1 MPASNSTTRFSSRVS
16 DYISSRPSYRSSI
29 VPLLRDHFK
38 LPKDTHVVD
47 LGSGTGIL
55 SALFLQELR
64 ESCPSLRVSG
74 LEPNKDMREA
84 GEGLLEQD
92 IRAGRFTSLNA
103 TAEATGLQDSS
114 VDLILAGQAFHWF
127 DVPKT
132 RAECLRI
139 LKKSKSGRT
148 GVALVWN
155 DRRGVQDAP
164 QRLAAAGED
173 INQVDFDRLDSPV
186 TSAYELLLVKR
197 GTDYKNVDHH
207 RKVDKKALDTFFGP
221 KGFKVKSFENP
232 YKLTYEQLKGRLL
245 SSSYTPQEGEKGHA
259 EMMRELQELFDKFQK
274 DGKVDFIYDT
284 RVFYGELSE

>member
-1 MPASNSTTRFSSRVS
+1 MPAADSTSRFSSRVA
-16 DYISSRPSYRSSI
+16 DYISSRPSYPKSI
-29 VPLLRDHFK
+29 VPLLQNHFN
-38 LPKDTHVVD
+38 LPKDAHIVD

-64 ESCPSLRVSG
+64 KSCPSLRVSG

-84 GEGLLEQD
+84 GEGLLKED
-92 IRAGRFTSLNA
+92 IQAGRFTSLGA

-114 VDLILAGQAFHWF
+114 ANLVLAGQAFHWF

-132 RAECLRI
+132 RAECMRI
-139 LKKSKSGRT
+139 LKKGGGS

-173 INQVDFDRLDSPV
+173 INQVDYDRLDSPV

-207 RKVDKKALDTFFGP
+207 RKVDKKALDAFFGP
-221 KGFKVKSFENP
+221 KGFQVKSFENP
-232 YKLTYEQLKGRLL
+232 YKLTFDQLKGRLL
-245 SSSYTPQEGEKGHA
+245 SSSYTPQEGEKGHD
-259 EMMRELQELFDKFQK
+259 EMMLELRELFDKFQK
-274 DGKVDFIYDT
+274 DGKVDFVYDT

>member
-1 MPASNSTTRFSSRVS
+1 
-16 DYISSRPSYRSSI
+16 
-29 VPLLRDHFK
+29 
-38 LPKDTHVVD
+38 
-47 LGSGTGIL
+47 
-55 SALFLQELR
+55 
-64 ESCPSLRVSG
+64 
-74 LEPNKDMREA
+74 MREA
-84 GEGLLEQD
+84 GEGLLQKDVE
-92 IRAGRFTSLNA
+92 AGRFTSLDA
-103 TAEATGLQDSS
+103 TAEATGIQDDS

-127 DVPKT
+127 DVPRT

-139 LKKSKSGRT
+139 LKKGGHS

-173 INQVDFDRLDSPV
+173 INQVDYDRLDSPV

-207 RKVDKKALDTFFGP
+207 RTVDKKALDAFFGP

-232 YKLTYEQLKGRLL
+232 YKLTYDQLKGRLQ
-245 SSSYTPQEGEKGHA
+245 SSSYTPQEGEEGHDV
-259 EMMRELQELFDKFQK
+259 MMRELQELFDKFQK

>member
-16 DYISSRPSYRSSI
+16 DYISSRPSYPSSI
-29 VPLLRDHFK
+29 VPLLQIHFN
-38 LPKDTHVVD
+38 LPQDAHIVD

-55 SALFLQELR
+55 SALFLREL

-84 GEGLLEQD
+84 GEELLQKDME
-92 IRAGRFTSLNA
+92 AGRFTSLDA
-103 TAEATGLQDSS
+103 TAETTGLQDHS

-139 LKKSKSGRT
+139 LKKGGHS

-173 INQVDFDRLDSPV
+173 INQVDYDKLDSPV

-197 GTDYKNVDHH
+197 GTDYKDIDHH

-232 YKLTYEQLKGRLL
+232 YKLTHEQLKGRLL
-245 SSSYTPQEGEKGHA
+245 SSSYTPQEGGKGHE
-259 EMMRELQELFDKFQK
+259 EMMRELRELFDKFQK